1 MSNEGIQ
8 VLIVLYVL
16 SLIFTIM
23 IWIMV
28 KISYKNPRYT
38 EKPKFTLWT
47 SLLYLIS
54 LIIPVFGSILSF
66 GVLLYTWFQTSDWYQ
81 KPNGEINSKI
91 LKFLN
96 RKF

>member
-1 MSNEGIQ
+1 MSNESIQ

-28 KISYKNPRYT
+28 KISYKNLRYT

-66 GVLLYTWFQTSDWYQ
+66 SVLLYTWFQTNYWYQ
-81 KPNGEINSKI
+81 KPNGEVNSKI